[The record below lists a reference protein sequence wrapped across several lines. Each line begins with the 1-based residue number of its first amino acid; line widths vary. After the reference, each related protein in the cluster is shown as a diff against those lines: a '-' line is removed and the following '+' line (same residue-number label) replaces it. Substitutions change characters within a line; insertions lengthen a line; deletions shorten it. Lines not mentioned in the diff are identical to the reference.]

1 MMKKLSFAF
10 FLIFLSFSSFSQ
22 DYALRARVLGDH
34 GPDII
39 FLPGFGCSGEQ
50 WHEIADKLSDRY
62 RCHLI
67 TLPGFNGVPPVEEPM
82 YQKLM
87 QDLRF
92 YLESKQIRNAIA
104 IGHSMGGHL
113 ALYLEAAYPGTFSK
127 IVVVDALPFL
137 AAANDPDV
145 TEETTGVNPE
155 STARLYKAI
164 EGEQFEN
171 LIKESAS
178 SMVNDQSKVPYI
190 VAWAM
195 NSDPYAYGYIYGEF
209 INLDLRQEMSAIRCP
224 VLLLIANGYE
234 KEEAMKIWK
243 RQYRGLK
250 HKTFKYNGR
259 ANHYIMYDDP
269 GWLLNQ
275 VEEFLNG
282 Q

>member
-1 MMKKLSFAF
+1 MLKKITIVVV
-10 FLIFLSFSSFSQ
+10 LIFIAISAFSQ
-22 DYALRARVLGDH
+22 DYALRARVMGD
-34 GPDII
+34 GDQDLI

-50 WHEIADKLSDRY
+50 WHDIARKLEDHY

-67 TLPGFNGVPPVEEPM
+67 TFPGFNGVPAVEEPM
-82 YQKLM
+82 YQKIM
-87 QDLRF
+87 QDLHF
-92 YLESKQIRNAIA
+92 YLESKQIHHAVA

-127 IVVVDALPFL
+127 IIVVDALPFL
-137 AAANDPDV
+137 AAANNPEM

-164 EGEQFEN
+164 AGEQLEN
-171 LIKESAS
+171 LVTESAK

-209 INLDLRQEMSAIRCP
+209 INLDLRQEMSSVKCP

-234 KEEAMKIWK
+234 KKEALKIWN

-250 HKTFKYNGR
+250 NKILKYNGK

-269 GWLLNQ
+269 DWLLKQ
-275 VEEFLNG
+275 IEEFLNED
-282 Q
+282 

>member
-1 MMKKLSFAF
+1 MMKKLNLVVV
-10 FLIFLSFSSFSQ
+10 LIFIALSAFPQ
-22 DYALRARVLGDH
+22 DYALRARVMGD
-34 GPDII
+34 GDQDLI

-50 WHEIADKLSDRY
+50 WHEIARKLEDRY

-67 TLPGFNGVPPVEEPM
+67 TLPGFNGVPAVEEPM
-82 YQKLM
+82 YQKIM
-87 QDLRF
+87 QDLHF
-92 YLESKQIRNAIA
+92 YLETKQIRNAVA

-137 AAANDPDV
+137 AAANDPGV
-145 TEETTGVNPE
+145 NEETTGVNPE

-164 EGEQFEN
+164 AGEQFET
-171 LIKESAS
+171 LITESAE

-195 NSDPYAYGYIYGEF
+195 NSDPYAYGYVYGEF
-209 INLDLRQEMSAIRCP
+209 INLDLRQEMSSIACP

-234 KEEAMKIWK
+234 KDEALKIWK

-250 HKTFKYNGR
+250 HKTFRYNGH

-269 GWLLNQ
+269 EWLLRQ

-282 Q
+282 K